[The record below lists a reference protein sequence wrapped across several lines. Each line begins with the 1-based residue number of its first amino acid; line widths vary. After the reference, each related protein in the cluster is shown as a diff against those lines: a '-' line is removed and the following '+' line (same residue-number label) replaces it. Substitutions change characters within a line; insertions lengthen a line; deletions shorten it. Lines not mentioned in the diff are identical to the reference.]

1 MGNVFN
7 PVVLLAAASFSA
19 TPCAAAASANTAAT
33 VNAEID
39 ATESTAVQPTTV
51 QSPAIESPA
60 IDDPTVFKLSL
71 TLEAWFPRLEGNFTD
86 GPAEVDVRTPDLHDS
101 EPTFAGALTL
111 TRDRLSIAIRG
122 FSFST
127 EGGGN
132 ASESFSLGGLSVGAG
147 DAIDTSFSWWSA
159 GAQVAYD
166 VYRPLAAQT
175 TPWSDPRAD
184 WTAPANNTDL
194 SVFALASVDLQGI
207 DRSLADLA
215 SGLVTD
221 ANETFFVAAAGVGFR
236 LAFDTRSR
244 IPLVRRVELGA
255 LAAGG
260 VIAPL
265 GGGELGFGARV
276 EADLSAWFC
285 NEGAV
290 YFGYRYLGGTY
301 EGEDMTLDG
310 SLQGMRAGIRF
321 VF

>member
-1 MGNVFN
+1 MGNAII
-7 PVVLLAAASFSA
+7 PVVFLTAASLAAIPCVA
-19 TPCAAAASANTAAT
+19 TASADTPATGNAAIG
-33 VNAEID
+33 AL
-39 ATESTAVQPTTV
+39 ESTAVQASTV
-51 QSPAIESPA
+51 ASPGNESPA

-127 EGGGN
+127 EGGGT

-147 DAIDTSFSWWSA
+147 DTIDTSFSWWSV

-166 VYRPLAAQT
+166 IYRPLAAQT

-207 DRSLADLA
+207 DRSLADLT
-215 SGLVTD
+215 SGFATD
-221 ANETFFVAAAGVGFR
+221 ANETFVVAAAGVGFR

-244 IPLVRRVELGA
+244 MPLVRRVELGA

-260 VIAPL
+260 LIAPL
-265 GGGELGFGARV
+265 SGGELGFGARV